1 MKHSYI
7 ILLLLVFGATSLVGQ
22 KVLKTES
29 GQRILLV
36 DNGSW
41 RLLSP
46 VENIAGESI
55 TEGTSLNSF
64 DSPKQGKYPVN
75 ADQRLEIQNLL
86 TNFLSDEAQLCVNI
100 EMNHRKINQLKVQK
114 KSSKKDKEEVK
125 KLEFQIESTLLEIE
139 KDKETS
145 KSISK
150 LIEVSNNLLEGEVKN
165 KDKVIASLK
174 NDINPAE
181 TFNSGMGGVVEPD
194 KKEIIASAKP
204 IKKVQPPA
212 YPTTFSI
219 DEDHYNASISECE
232 IVFNGYDKDIGHN
245 RKEVKTQPFF
255 SYSQEKMK
263 PYFKSEDFLT
273 CNANVAK
280 IGKKHFLTLKIRI
293 RSKDATKTY
302 GSLQADNNLVIELI
316 NGRKIY
322 GRNINIDKGEIES
335 YTGHTLYKGIFELRN
350 DDLKDLKKHYVD
362 NLAIIWSSGYEQYDI
377 FNVDFIKNQLECL
390 SK

>member
-1 MKHSYI
+1 M
-7 ILLLLVFGATSLVGQ
+7 
-22 KVLKTES
+22 KTES

-46 VENIAGESI
+46 VENITGESI

-64 DSPKQGKYPVN
+64 DSPNQGKYPVN
-75 ADQRLEIQNLL
+75 SDQRLEIQNLM

-100 EMNHRKINQLKVQK
+100 EMNKRKINQFKDQK
-114 KSSKKDKEEVK
+114 KASKKDKEEVK
-125 KLEFQIESTLLEIE
+125 KLEFQIERTLLQIE

-150 LIEVSNNLLEGEVKN
+150 MIELSNDLLAGEVKN
-165 KDKVIASLK
+165 KDKVLASLK
-174 NDINPAE
+174 NDIDPVE
-181 TFNSGMGGVVEPD
+181 TFNSGMGGVIEP
-194 KKEIIASAKP
+194 KKEEVKSSAKP
-204 IKKVQPPA
+204 EKKIQAPV

-219 DEDHYNASISECE
+219 DESHYDASISECE
-232 IVFNGYDKDIGHN
+232 IIFNGYDKDIGHN

-263 PYFKSEDFLT
+263 PYFKTEDFLT
-273 CNANVAK
+273 CDANVAK

-322 GRNINIDKGEIES
+322 GRNINTDKGEIES